1 MTAARTEPAPSAA
14 GERGPGT
21 RRPLTLLA
29 AVLFF
34 AGPALAFA
42 AGDRAVEMEN
52 RRLPDFPALSRGW
65 RFVPDVEAWATAHLP
80 LRRYAIRG
88 NAALSEF
95 LFKEAPSYGTPG
107 APGYPRVIEGRD
119 GWLYFGD
126 DVTEACRPRRS
137 IAETLQRLRRL
148 SEIVQRS
155 GRRFVFTVAPDKT
168 TVHPDRLPERFPGRA
183 CLQKR
188 KQEFWAA
195 LRAARLPGYVDLRD
209 LLERAQRESGTSAYW
224 RTDSHWNERSAGL
237 YGTALARALQPGLSR
252 DSRLVNAGQVLR
264 NGDLGGLLGIPVE
277 ETIDRWRLVRDGVRR
292 IRQDER
298 ELPVSF
304 RTVNA
309 SDRAPLFRPRTL
321 LIGDSFTRNSLP
333 WVLPYF
339 ADVTYLR
346 SEAPAKAGPDHVA
359 GKVTWSETVV
369 FQIVERHLVGGRA
382 EMLDDAMLAALDRAL

>member
-1 MTAARTEPAPSAA
+1 M
-14 GERGPGT
+14 T
-21 RRPLTLLA
+21 RRPMALLA

-42 AGDRAVEMEN
+42 AGDRAVEIEN
-52 RRLPDFPALSRGW
+52 RRLPEFPALSRGW
-65 RFVPDVEAWATAHLP
+65 DAVPEVEAWATAHLP
-80 LRRYAIRG
+80 LRRYAVRG

-95 LFKEAPSYGTPG
+95 LFGEAPSYGT
-107 APGYPRVIEGRD
+107 ADASGYPRVIEGRE

-126 DVTEACRPRRS
+126 DVTEACRPRRPVG
-137 IAETLQRLRRL
+137 ETLDRLRRL
-148 SEIVQRS
+148 AGIVRGS

-168 TVHPDRLPERFPGRA
+168 TVSPDRLPERFPGRD
-183 CLQKR
+183 CLRERKR
-188 KQEFWAA
+188 EFWAA
-195 LRAARLPGYVDLRD
+195 LRAANLPGYVDLR
-209 LLERAQRESGTSAYW
+209 LPLERAQRESGTPAYW

-237 YGTALARALQPGLSR
+237 YGAELARALQPGLSR
-252 DSRLVNAGQVLR
+252 DTRLVKDGRAPR

-277 ETIDRWRLVRDGVRR
+277 ETVDRWRLVRDGVRR
-292 IRQDER
+292 VRQDDR

-304 RTVNA
+304 GAVNA

-346 SEAPAKAGPDHVA
+346 DDAPATAGPDRVA
-359 GKVTWSETVV
+359 DKVARSETVV
-369 FQIVERHLVGGRA
+369 LEIVERHLVGGRA
-382 EMLDDAMLAALDRAL
+382 EMLDDAVLAALERAL